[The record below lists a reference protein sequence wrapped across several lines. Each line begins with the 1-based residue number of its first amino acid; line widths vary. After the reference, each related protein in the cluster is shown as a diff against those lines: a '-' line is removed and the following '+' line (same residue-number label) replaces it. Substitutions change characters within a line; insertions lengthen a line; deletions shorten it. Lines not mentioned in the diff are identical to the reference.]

1 MNNLFNTPFE
11 ISIRILLLLSAYAQ
25 PITVERIL
33 ITDFI
38 STYGKDFG
46 ITENNLNGDNS
57 YRFSEFI
64 ARRELVKQAVKKL
77 VLQRLIKPEG
87 SKLGFIYTLTE
98 DGRNLINEFVS
109 SYAEKY
115 VPTAKLAEEYLRD
128 KKETEMLKLINEGA
142 QTFEGE

>member
-11 ISIRILLLLSAYAQ
+11 ISIRVLLLLSAYSQ
-25 PITVERIL
+25 PVTAERIM

-38 STYGKDFG
+38 TTYGKDFG
-46 ITENNLNGDNS
+46 ITKNNLNGDNS

-64 ARRELVKQAVKKL
+64 ARRELVQQAVKKL
-77 VLQRLIKPEG
+77 VLQRLIKPNG
-87 SKLGFIYTLTE
+87 SKLGFVYALTDE
-98 DGRNLINEFVS
+98 GSHLVQEFVS

-115 VPTAKLAEEYLRD
+115 LPTAELAAEYLNE
-128 KKETEMLKLINEGA
+128 KNETEVLKLINERA

>member
-11 ISIRILLLLSAYAQ
+11 ISIRVLLLLSAYSQ
-25 PITVERIL
+25 PVTAEHIL

-38 STYGKDFG
+38 TTYGKDFG

-64 ARRELVKQAVKKL
+64 ARRELVQQAVKKL
-77 VLQRLIKPEG
+77 VLQRLIRPKG
-87 SKLGFIYTLTE
+87 SKLGFVYALTDE
-98 DGRNLINEFVS
+98 GNNLIQEFVS

-115 VPTAKLAEEYLRD
+115 LPTAKLAAEYLNG
-128 KKETEMLKLINEGA
+128 KKETEVLKLINERA